1 MMFENPP
8 FSRSLAPE
16 IKPINMKK
24 ILLSTASLLVA
35 VSAMAQTKYV
45 DIMYPESS
53 IQVTKN
59 IEYATHITVLP
70 VLFGGNPAPENLSM
84 DIYSSTGNTDAAK
97 PLVIFLHTGNF
108 LPRYVN
114 NGTSGARDDS
124 ATVAFCK
131 RLAQRGYVVASISY
145 RLGWNP
151 ASPDENVR
159 RETII
164 NAAYRGVQDL
174 AACVR
179 FFKKNAKTGG
189 NTYAVD
195 TTKIAIGGQGTGGY
209 ITLAYSTLDRQ
220 SEIRIEKFYNV
231 IANRWMV
238 QDSLLM
244 GDRNGF
250 KIPGTVGQL
259 VIENHKGHTSDV
271 NISFNIGGALGD
283 SSWLEKGSLPI
294 ISVHSIQDPF
304 APYKLGIVSVP
315 GTNPPL
321 NVVDVSGS
329 YDVMER
335 TNKFGNNAS
344 YKGKV
349 YDVYT
354 MQANKLNNGLDGLFP
369 IAGAANASG
378 PYEWWDT
385 TAIKALG
392 LPNTA
397 TILKNADAT
406 NPLHKVL
413 GKSRAMLYVDSIMG
427 YVAPRLAVS
436 MGLVASVGVDEQDL
450 ASNITLFP
458 NPSNGNIQIVNN
470 WNNRNMDA
478 IAIRDINGKTVFESK
493 VSGTVATFNNLGL
506 KPGVYMVDI
515 AMTGG
520 IARQKLVVQ

>member
-1 MMFENPP
+1 
-8 FSRSLAPE
+8 
-16 IKPINMKK
+16 MKK
-24 ILLSTASLLVA
+24 ILLSAVSLLVA
-35 VSAMAQTKYV
+35 VSAMAQIKYV

-59 IEYATHITVLP
+59 VQYATHITVLP
-70 VLFGGNPAPENLSM
+70 VLFGGNPAPENLTM
-84 DIYSSTGNTDAAK
+84 DIYSSSSNTDAAK

-131 RLAQRGYVVASISY
+131 RLAQRGYVVASMSY

-151 ASPDENVR
+151 ASTDENVR

-179 FFKKNAKTGG
+179 YFKKNVSAGG
-189 NTYAVD
+189 NTYSLD

-220 SEIRIEKFYNV
+220 SEIRIEKFYNLN
-231 IANRWMV
+231 AKRWMV

-259 VIENHKGHTSDV
+259 VIENHKGYTSDV
-271 NISFNIGGALGD
+271 KISFNIGGALGD

-304 APYKLGIVSVP
+304 APYKLGVVSVP
-315 GTNPPL
+315 GTSPPL

-335 TNKFGNNAS
+335 TNKYGNNAS

-349 YDVYT
+349 NDVYT

-406 NPLHKVL
+406 NPLHKVY

-436 MGLVASVGVDEQDL
+436 MGLVSAVGVDEKNL
-450 ASNITLFP
+450 ASNINIFP
-458 NPSNGNIQIVNN
+458 NPTKGNIRIVNN
-470 WNNRNMDA
+470 WTNRSMEA
-478 IAIRDINGKTVFESK
+478 ISIRDINGKSVFEGKLNSDA
-493 VSGTVATFNNLGL
+493 VSLNNLSL
-506 KPGVYMVDI
+506 KPGVYMVEI
-515 AMTGG
+515 AVTGG
-520 IARQKLVVQ
+520 VARHKLVVQ

>member
-1 MMFENPP
+1 
-8 FSRSLAPE
+8 
-16 IKPINMKK
+16 MKK
-24 ILLSTASLLVA
+24 LLLSASTMLLAVA
-35 VSAMAQTKYV
+35 SFAQIKYV
-45 DIMYPESS
+45 DPIYAENTV
-53 IQVTKN
+53 QVTKN
-59 IEYATHITVLP
+59 VNYATHISILP
-70 VLFGGNPAPENLSM
+70 VLSGGSPAPENLTM
-84 DIYSSTGNTDAAK
+84 DIFSSTGNTAAKK

-114 NGTSGARDDS
+114 NGTTGARDDS

-131 RLAQRGYVVASISY
+131 KLAQRGYVVANMSY

-151 ASPDENVR
+151 TSPDENVR

-179 FFKKNAKTGG
+179 YFKKDVKSGG
-189 NTYAVD
+189 NNYGVD
-195 TTKIAIGGQGTGGY
+195 TTKIAVGGQGTGGY
-209 ITLAYSTLDRQ
+209 ITLAYATLDRQ
-220 SEIRIEKFYNV
+220 AETRIEKFYNLN
-231 IANRWMV
+231 AKRWMV
-238 QDSLLM
+238 QDSLLL

-259 VIENHKGHTSDV
+259 VIENHKGYTSNV
-271 NISFNIGGALGD
+271 NIAFNIGGALGD

-315 GTNPPL
+315 GTSPPL

-335 TNKFGNNAS
+335 TNKYGNNAS

-354 MQANKLNNGLDGLFP
+354 MQANKLNKGLDGLFP
-369 IAGAANASG
+369 IAGAANGSG

-436 MGLVASVGVDEQDL
+436 MGLVAAVGIDEQNL
-450 ASNITLFP
+450 ASNITIFP
-458 NPSNGNIQIVNN
+458 NPSNGKIQIVNN
-470 WNNRNMDA
+470 WTNRSMEA
-478 IAIRDINGKTVFESK
+478 ISIRDINGKTVFESK
-493 VSGTVATFNNLGL
+493 LTSDSVAMSNLNL
-506 KPGVYMVDI
+506 KPGVYMVEI
-515 AMTGG
+515 ALTGG
-520 IARQKLVVQ
+520 VARQKLVVQ

>member
-1 MMFENPP
+1 
-8 FSRSLAPE
+8 
-16 IKPINMKK
+16 
-24 ILLSTASLLVA
+24 
-35 VSAMAQTKYV
+35 
-45 DIMYPESS
+45 
-53 IQVTKN
+53 
-59 IEYATHITVLP
+59 
-70 VLFGGNPAPENLSM
+70 
-84 DIYSSTGNTDAAK
+84 
-97 PLVIFLHTGNF
+97 
-108 LPRYVN
+108 
-114 NGTSGARDDS
+114 
-124 ATVAFCK
+124 
-131 RLAQRGYVVASISY
+131 
-145 RLGWNP
+145 
-151 ASPDENVR
+151 
-159 RETII
+159 
-164 NAAYRGVQDL
+164 
-174 AACVR
+174 
-179 FFKKNAKTGG
+179 
-189 NTYAVD
+189 
-195 TTKIAIGGQGTGGY
+195 
-209 ITLAYSTLDRQ
+209 
-220 SEIRIEKFYNV
+220 
-231 IANRWMV
+231 
-238 QDSLLM
+238 
-244 GDRNGF
+244 
-250 KIPGTVGQL
+250 
-259 VIENHKGHTSDV
+259 
-271 NISFNIGGALGD
+271 
-283 SSWLEKGSLPI
+283 
-294 ISVHSIQDPF
+294 
-304 APYKLGIVSVP
+304 
-315 GTNPPL
+315 
-321 NVVDVSGS
+321 VDVSGS

-436 MGLVASVGVDEQDL
+436 MGLVASVGVNEQDL

>member
-1 MMFENPP
+1 
-8 FSRSLAPE
+8 
-16 IKPINMKK
+16 MKK
-24 ILLSTASLLVA
+24 ILLSTTALLAA
-35 VSAMAQTKYV
+35 VSAMAQIKYV
-45 DIMYPESS
+45 DPLYTESS
-53 IQVTKN
+53 VQVTKN
-59 IEYATHITVLP
+59 VQYATHITVLP
-70 VLFGGNPAPENLSM
+70 VLFGGNPAPENLTM
-84 DIYSSTGNTDAAK
+84 DVYRSTSNTDAAK
-97 PLVIFLHTGNF
+97 PLVLFLHTGNF

-114 NGTSGARDDS
+114 NGATGARDDS

-131 RLAQRGYVVASISY
+131 RLAQRGYVVAAISY

-151 ASPDENVR
+151 ASTDENVR

-179 FFKKNAKTGG
+179 YFKKDVKSGG
-189 NTYAVD
+189 NNYGVD
-195 TTKIAIGGQGTGGY
+195 TTKIAVGGQGTGGY
-209 ITLAYSTLDRQ
+209 ITLAYATLDRQ
-220 SEIRIEKFYNV
+220 AETRIEKFYNLN
-231 IANRWMV
+231 AKRWMV
-238 QDSLLM
+238 QDSLLL

-259 VIENHKGHTSDV
+259 VIENHKGYTSNV
-271 NISFNIGGALGD
+271 NIAFNIGGALGD

-315 GTNPPL
+315 GTSPPL

-335 TNKFGNNAS
+335 TNKYGNNAS

-354 MQANKLNNGLDGLFP
+354 MQANKLNKGLDGLFP
-369 IAGAANASG
+369 IAGAANGSG

-436 MGLVASVGVDEQDL
+436 MGLVAAVGIDEQNL
-450 ASNITLFP
+450 ASNITIFP
-458 NPSNGNIQIVNN
+458 NPSNGKIQIVNN
-470 WNNRNMDA
+470 WTNRSMET
-478 IAIRDINGKTVFESK
+478 ISIRDINGKTVFESK
-493 VSGTVATFNNLGL
+493 LTSDSVAMSNLNL
-506 KPGVYMVDI
+506 KPGVYMVEI
-515 AMTGG
+515 ALTGG
-520 IARQKLVVQ
+520 VARQKLVVQ

>member
-1 MMFENPP
+1 
-8 FSRSLAPE
+8 
-16 IKPINMKK
+16 MKK
-24 ILLSTASLLVA
+24 ILLSTTALLAA
-35 VSAMAQTKYV
+35 VSAMAQIKYV
-45 DIMYPESS
+45 DPLYTESS
-53 IQVTKN
+53 VQVTKN
-59 IEYATHITVLP
+59 VQYATHITVLP
-70 VLFGGNPAPENLSM
+70 ALFGGNPAPENLTM
-84 DIYSSTGNTDAAK
+84 DVYRSTSNTDAAK
-97 PLVIFLHTGNF
+97 PLVLFLHTGNF

-114 NGTSGARDDS
+114 NGATGARDDS

-131 RLAQRGYVVASISY
+131 RLAQRGYIVAAMSY

-151 ASPDENVR
+151 ASTDENVR

-179 FFKKNAKTGG
+179 YFKKDVKSGG
-189 NTYAVD
+189 NNYGVD
-195 TTKIAIGGQGTGGY
+195 TTKIAVGGQGTGGY
-209 ITLAYSTLDRQ
+209 ITLAYATLDRQ
-220 SEIRIEKFYNV
+220 AETRIEKFYNLN
-231 IANRWMV
+231 AKRWMV
-238 QDSLLM
+238 QDSLLL

-259 VIENHKGHTSDV
+259 VIENHKGYTSNV
-271 NISFNIGGALGD
+271 NIAFNIGGALGD

-315 GTNPPL
+315 GTSPPL

-335 TNKFGNNAS
+335 TNKYGNNAS

-354 MQANKLNNGLDGLFP
+354 MQANKLNKGLDGLFP
-369 IAGAANASG
+369 IAGAANGSG

-436 MGLVASVGVDEQDL
+436 MGLVAAVGIDEQNL
-450 ASNITLFP
+450 ASNITIFP
-458 NPSNGNIQIVNN
+458 NPSNGKIQIVNN
-470 WNNRNMDA
+470 WTNRSMEA
-478 IAIRDINGKTVFESK
+478 ISIRDINGKTVFESK
-493 VSGTVATFNNLGL
+493 LTSDSVAMSNLNL
-506 KPGVYMVDI
+506 KPGVYMVEI
-515 AMTGG
+515 ALTGG
-520 IARQKLVVQ
+520 VARQKLVVQ